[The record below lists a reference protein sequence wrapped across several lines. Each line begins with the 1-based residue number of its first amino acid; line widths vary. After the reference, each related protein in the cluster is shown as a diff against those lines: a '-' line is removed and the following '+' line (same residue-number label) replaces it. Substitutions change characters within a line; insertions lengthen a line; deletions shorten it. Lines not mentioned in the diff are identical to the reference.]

1 MTPSH
6 FSHQLAVA
14 RDRMTA
20 AMTAAVSLAVLAV
33 AMLAGRLELAAIQPR
48 LATVTAVLSCC
59 GAAIAVAVRRLF
71 ANCRNR
77 VYDDILLCGFR
88 HVEGEA
94 VARRADWLVSARR
107 RMQMA
112 RSFERLIQ
120 DARTRRMTPVP
131 LQRDAIHALTPE
143 LASLVALL
151 RSQAES
157 VRPAGM
163 VLVHRLLGDGAD
175 SPIYRPDATVRE
187 LATAISRIRRELPV
201 SPVIDLASW
210 RPVASPALAA

>member
-1 MTPSH
+1 
-6 FSHQLAVA
+6 
-14 RDRMTA
+14 
-20 AMTAAVSLAVLAV
+20 
-33 AMLAGRLELAAIQPR
+33 MLAGRLELAAIQPR
-48 LATVTAVLSCC
+48 LAMVTAVLALF
-59 GAAIAVAVRRLF
+59 GAGIAVTVRRLF

-107 RMQMA
+107 RTQMA

-131 LQRDAIHALTPE
+131 LQRDAIYALTPE
-143 LASLVALL
+143 LTSLVALL
-151 RSQAES
+151 RTHAEA

-175 SPIYRPDATVRE
+175 SPIYRPDATARE
-187 LATAISRIRRELPV
+187 LAAAIGRIRRELHV
-201 SPVIDLASW
+201 APVIDLASR
-210 RPVASPALAA
+210 RPVETQALAA